1 MDKETLRNKS
11 RFLSLILRHKPETIN
26 LQLDNEGW
34 LNVNELIEKS
44 NKHGELLDFDM
55 LEYIVNNSDKQRF
68 TFNNDKSKIR
78 ANQGHSIEVE
88 LDLQEKIPPTILY
101 HGTVDKFVDS
111 IRNSG
116 IEKRSRNHVHLS
128 AETETAIKVG
138 SRKGTPVILT
148 VNSGQMYKDGY
159 KFYQSKNDV
168 WLIDF
173 VPKEYIN

>member
-1 MDKETLRNKS
+1 
-11 RFLSLILRHKPETIN
+11 
-26 LQLDNEGW
+26 
-34 LNVNELIEKS
+34 
-44 NKHGELLDFDM
+44 M

-168 WLIDF
+168 WLIEF

>member
-1 MDKETLRNKS
+1 MDIETLKNKS

-44 NKHGELLDFDM
+44 NKHGELLDFGM

-68 TFNNDKSKIR
+68 TFNDDKSKIR

>member
-1 MDKETLRNKS
+1 MDIETLKNKS

-44 NKHGELLDFDM
+44 NIHGELLNFDM

-68 TFNNDKSKIR
+68 TFNDDKSKIR

-88 LDLQEKIPPTILY
+88 LDLQEKTPPTILY

-116 IEKRSRNHVHLS
+116 I
-128 AETETAIKVG
+128 ETAIKVG

>member
-1 MDKETLRNKS
+1 MDIETLKNKS
-11 RFLSLILRHKPETIN
+11 RFLSLILRHKPEIIDS
-26 LQLDNEGW
+26 QLDNEGW

-44 NKHGELLDFDM
+44 NKHGESLDFDM

-168 WLIDF
+168 WLIEF

>member
-1 MDKETLRNKS
+1 MDKETLKNKS

-44 NKHGELLDFDM
+44 NKHGELLDFGM

-68 TFNNDKSKIR
+68 TFNDDKSKIR

-111 IRNSG
+111 IKSSG

-128 AETETAIKVG
+128 ADTETAIKVG

-148 VNSGQMYKDGY
+148 VNSGQMYEDGY

>member
-1 MDKETLRNKS
+1 MDIETLKNKS

-44 NKHGELLDFDM
+44 NKHGESLDFDM

-168 WLIDF
+168 WLIEF

>member
-1 MDKETLRNKS
+1 MDKETLKNKS

-44 NKHGELLDFDM
+44 NKHGELLDFGM

-88 LDLQEKIPPTILY
+88 LDLQEKTPPTILY

>member
-1 MDKETLRNKS
+1 
-11 RFLSLILRHKPETIN
+11 
-26 LQLDNEGW
+26 
-34 LNVNELIEKS
+34 
-44 NKHGELLDFDM
+44 M